1 MTIFDL
7 ARLVRVVLV
16 IMCLLPHQQALG
28 AAPADPEEMRPRV
41 GLVLSGGGAR
51 GAAHVGVLKVLE
63 ESRVPV
69 DYIAGTSMGAIVGGL
84 YASGMSA
91 DEIDIAID
99 AMDWDRMFRDDL
111 ERQDRSFRR
120 KRDDDLLL
128 VQAQPGF
135 DLKTGTLKL
144 PLGLIEGQRVTLA
157 LKEFT
162 VPVAQIRDFDELPTA
177 FRAVATDIGTG
188 QMAVLGEG
196 DLALAISGSMAIPGI
211 FSPTVFG
218 DRLLMDGGITNNL
231 PVDVARAMGA
241 DIVIVVD
248 ISTQLHAPEDL
259 TDIVVLTDQLT
270 SIMTR
275 ANTERNLK
283 TLGPGDIA
291 IVPELGNIRTGDF
304 DRTGEAVE
312 IGYTAAAA
320 MRSNLEAYAVNGEDY
335 RAWQSGRRARRSP
348 PPLID
353 FVAIET
359 DASLDPEVLQRKIEQ
374 SLGEPLQTRQMNR
387 NLDSIFGLELFEK
400 VSYAVTE
407 RDGDSGVV
415 VDARAK
421 RWGPDYLQ
429 FGLDLE
435 DDFEGNTLFNLR
447 VAYLKTAMNELGG
460 EWRTQLTVGEEP
472 GVFSEWYQPLDTK
485 MRYFVNPSVFYGKR
499 NVNFFEGGDKVA
511 EYRVTEGGFQL
522 AGGRELG
529 NWGEIRA
536 GYEFTNVGS
545 SLQIGEPADIEKD
558 YDDARLFLRFEVDE
572 LDDVNFPRR
581 GHAFLL
587 NYDWH
592 SDTLGDENDFE
603 QANFG
608 AGVAMT
614 WGRYSVFPNV
624 AGGKTRNGDAPISRL
639 FQLGGFLRLSGFEA
653 NELSGEEYVLGE
665 VVFFRKMNDIELLPV
680 YIGASVEYGAI
691 GDDID
696 LQDDGK
702 AAGSLFLGI
711 DSFVGPLY
719 LGAGFAEGGN
729 RTGFL
734 FLGRRF

>member
-1 MTIFDL
+1 MRILDL

-16 IMCLLPHQQALG
+16 IMCFWPHQQALR
-28 AAPADPEEMRPRV
+28 AAPTGPDELRPRV

-91 DEIDIAID
+91 DEIGEAIQ
-99 AMDWDRMFRDDL
+99 AMDWKRMFRDDL

-128 VQAQPGF
+128 VKAQPGF
-135 DLKTGTLKL
+135 DLKTATLKL

-162 VPVAQIRDFDELPTA
+162 VPVAEIRDFDDLPTA
-177 FRAVATDIGTG
+177 FRAVATDIGNG
-188 QMAVLGEG
+188 QTAVLGEG

-211 FSPTVFG
+211 FSPTIFA
-218 DRLLMDGGITNNL
+218 DRLLVDGGITNNL
-231 PVDVARAMGA
+231 PVDVAREMGA
-241 DIVIVVD
+241 DVLIVVD
-248 ISTQLHAPEDL
+248 ISTPLHDPEDL
-259 TDIVVLTDQLT
+259 TDIVILTDQLT

-275 ANTERNLK
+275 ANTERNLA
-283 TLGPGDIA
+283 TLTSADVA
-291 IVPELGNIRTGDF
+291 IVPRLGDISTGDF

-312 IGYTAAAA
+312 LGYQAAAG
-320 MRSNLEAYAVNGEDY
+320 MRSSLQALGVGHDDYEDWL
-335 RAWQSGRRARRSP
+335 AGRSSRRSP
-348 PPLID
+348 PPVVD
-353 FVAIET
+353 FIEVET
-359 DASLDPEVLQRKIEQ
+359 DVSLDRKVLLNKIEQ
-374 SLGEPLQTRQMNR
+374 PVGEPLQTRQMNR
-387 NLDSIFGLELFEK
+387 NLDSIYGLELFEK
-400 VSYAVTE
+400 VDYEVAE
-407 RDGDSGVV
+407 RDGETGVV

-429 FGLDLE
+429 FGMDLE

-460 EWRTQLTVGEEP
+460 EWRSQLTVGEEP
-472 GVFSEWYQPLDTK
+472 GLFSEWYQPLDTG
-485 MRYFVNPSVFYGKR
+485 MRYFVNPGVFYGKR
-499 NVNFFEGGDKVA
+499 NVNFFEGGSKA
-511 EYRVTEGGFQL
+511 AQYRVTEYGFQL

-545 SLQIGEPADIEKD
+545 SLQIGDPADIEKD
-558 YDDARLFLRFEVDE
+558 YNDARVFLRFEVDE
-572 LDDVNFPRR
+572 LDDVNFPRH
-581 GHAFLL
+581 GHAFLV

-592 SDTLGDENDFE
+592 SDALGDDINFD
-603 QANFG
+603 QVTFG
-608 AGVAMT
+608 AGMAMT
-614 WGRYSVFPNV
+614 WGRYTVFPNV
-624 AGGKTRNGDAPISRL
+624 TGGKTMDGETPISRL
-639 FQLGGFLRLSGFEA
+639 FQLGGFLRLSGFET
-653 NELSGEEYVLGE
+653 NELSGEEFLLGE
-665 VVFFRKMNDIELLPV
+665 AVFFRRMNDIEFLPV
-680 YIGASVEYGAI
+680 YIGGSLEYGAI
-691 GDDID
+691 GEDID

-702 AAGSLFLGI
+702 LAGSLFLGI

-719 LGAGFAEGGN
+719 IGAGFAEGGN
-729 RTGFL
+729 QTGFM